1 MTPGRASFMSPTK
14 ASLAR
19 FNPSLL
25 PRPTSTG
32 EGAQK
37 LGQTPAEKQ
46 SSNGARKGATGNG
59 NARRSQPTTPTR
71 DVNGPYS
78 TEAMTMTA
86 RAATASPGRTV
97 GSLGGGMSAAPRR
110 RSRTPGRESSPLKVL
125 NITGELNV
133 AASPPAAAKERTDT
147 AQDIVD
153 GQTEQELQ
161 DGAARRPGGIAS
173 FGKVVDVSDQVEPE
187 EPDLPP
193 TPTQLGLEPA
203 PERPKGLLFSSPSR
217 RAKRRKGSGVKS
229 SPLKPRDPPPEEKP
243 EKIEG
248 SHSKVAP
255 LPQVTKS
262 EVDEVLLSKQ
272 QERERL
278 SRQLRNLQA
287 DMTRLE
293 GEVARTQAPADPR
306 SQEEEDELLYA
317 HLITMLI
324 DVGLLLTFLRRSIL
338 ATTNPTHKETPSN
351 TKQPPLS
358 QRLALFL
365 PFSKRPLPPPL
376 GPSPLSPPLP
386 SHHPLPLSDPLPYL
400 RVFTPLTISSTDILL
415 PSTAPNAP
423 LLQRQQ
429 ITLASS
435 HELLS
440 VKLSLTANTT
450 TQTIANL
457 EILNLSPWAGPE
469 LGTWIRKRALDGDMS
484 SIGWAI
490 GRYWEVAQLRARC
503 WERCE
508 QDHGHLL
515 AQKGKQGGKTVGKE
529 KSTLLK
535 RQGRLRKEDQTLSD
549 DEPTNLDDDDPETPS
564 RLDLLSHLGRTALLF
579 QHDDVSLLISWRID
593 FDWTGEV
600 QSHVEA
606 SASFPEMWGRGD
618 VRGSLGKVGD
628 AFEKLVKVKGVS
640 GAVGVIVGLVLGE

>member
-1 MTPGRASFMSPTK
+1 
-14 ASLAR
+14 
-19 FNPSLL
+19 
-25 PRPTSTG
+25 
-32 EGAQK
+32 
-37 LGQTPAEKQ
+37 
-46 SSNGARKGATGNG
+46 
-59 NARRSQPTTPTR
+59 
-71 DVNGPYS
+71 
-78 TEAMTMTA
+78 MTA
-86 RAATASPGRTV
+86 RAATASPGRTM
-97 GSLGGGMSAAPRR
+97 GSLGGGMSAGPRR
-110 RSRTPGRESSPLKVL
+110 RSRTPGRASSPLKIS
-125 NITGELNV
+125 NIAGEHNV
-133 AASPPAAAKERTDT
+133 AASPPAAAKERADV

-153 GQTEQELQ
+153 SQTEQELQ
-161 DGAARRPGGIAS
+161 DGAAGRPGGIANLE
-173 FGKVVDVSDQVEPE
+173 KAVDLSDQVEPE

-217 RAKRRKGSGVKS
+217 GAKRRKGSGVKS

-255 LPQVTKS
+255 LPQVTIF

-293 GEVARTQAPADPR
+293 GEVARTQEWAPADPR
-306 SQEEEDELLYA
+306 SQEEVDELLYA
-317 HLITMLI
+317 HLITMFI

-338 ATTNPTHKETPSN
+338 VTTNPTHKETPSN

-365 PFSKRPLPPPL
+365 PFSKQPLPPSL
-376 GPSPLSPPLP
+376 GPSPLTSPLP
-386 SHHPLPLSDPLPYL
+386 SHQPLLLSDPLPYL

-423 LLQRQQ
+423 LLQRQE

-435 HELLS
+435 HDLLS

-457 EILNLSPWAGPE
+457 EILNVSPWAGPE
-469 LGTWIRKRALDGDMS
+469 LGSWIRKRALDGDMS

-515 AQKGKQGGKTVGKE
+515 AHKGKKGRKTVGKG

-535 RQGRLRKEDQTLSD
+535 RQGRLRKGDQTLSD
-549 DEPTNLDDDDPETPS
+549 DEPTNLDDDDPKTPS
-564 RLDLLSHLGRTALLF
+564 RLDLLSHLGRTALRF